1 MLRISFYNWYNL
13 HNIIRK
19 HINLIDF
26 VRYKNLTSS
35 NTSNIYKN
43 LDTQMKSSHQWNK
56 KGMQY

>member
-26 VRYKNLTSS
+26 VRYKNITSS
-35 NTSNIYKN
+35 NTSNIYKQLGYPN
-43 LDTQMKSSHQWNK
+43 EKFTPME
-56 KGMQY
+56 